1 MQVGGT
7 GRPPRFTVVWQFSA
21 TIKGKS
27 QRWDEMN
34 ILTTHHPTGKD
45 YGFMKIDELQTPYCR
60 QPVEN
65 GYTMNRIPIT
75 APLWIPVEVSLSLAE
90 GNTEPLCTL
99 ELGFRRRGFRT
110 LCGTP
115 GETWGFDTANLKLGI
130 LDPGFKLLFQRK
142 WLCVPS
148 ALHLLWLS
156 SCSGNDGG
164 LEEAAS
170 STSGS
175 QGRFSPKLLAKRLM
189 ALVGS
194 PRILQEQ
201 TEEDIEEEGGALSHD
216 PEQQSFELQRRKHYD
231 EGQHVTR
238 EVSEEEGRGGAGRDE
253 GEDDE

>member
-1 MQVGGT
+1 MDSNLKPKKCILKKRSSSNAQKPSGQVI
-7 GRPPRFTVVWQFSA
+7 R
-21 TIKGKS
+21 GKS

-45 YGFMKIDELQTPYCR
+45 YGFMKIDELQTPY
-60 QPVEN
+60 
-65 GYTMNRIPIT
+65 
-75 APLWIPVEVSLSLAE
+75 
-90 GNTEPLCTL
+90 
-99 ELGFRRRGFRT
+99 
-110 LCGTP
+110 
-115 GETWGFDTANLKLGI
+115 
-130 LDPGFKLLFQRK
+130 
-142 WLCVPS
+142 
-148 ALHLLWLS
+148 
-156 SCSGNDGG
+156 CSGNDGG

-216 PEQQSFELQRRKHYD
+216 PAEQQSFELQRRKHYD